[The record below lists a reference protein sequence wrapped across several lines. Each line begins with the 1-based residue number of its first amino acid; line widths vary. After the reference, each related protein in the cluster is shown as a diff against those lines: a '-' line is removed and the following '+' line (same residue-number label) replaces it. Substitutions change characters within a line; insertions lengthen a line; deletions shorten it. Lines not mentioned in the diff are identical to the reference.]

1 MLTALNGRREGIWGG
16 SSRRL
21 ILGVIQ
27 HMRWMSEENHGKL
40 KIRIANPLAEMR
52 TWDFSAV
59 LISGREI
66 SLINEAQLNKSRS
79 N

>member
-1 MLTALNGRREGIWGG
+1 
-16 SSRRL
+16 
-21 ILGVIQ
+21 
-27 HMRWMSEENHGKL
+27 MSEENHGKL